1 MHSFLRRRPDF
12 FGSLMKC
19 KEGSTFSCGYV
30 PPPSAGPWTLDFK
43 VFPGCLCTRKAL
55 LLLCEQISQGNT
67 RGGWSG
73 HLGSGI
79 PQNPCYKA
87 GTSIMRRGFRPR

>member
-30 PPPSAGPWTLDFK
+30 PPPRQGLGLWTLRSFLVACAPERLSSSSVSK
-43 VFPGCLCTRKAL
+43 SARATPEEGGVGIWEVVFHKTPVIK
-55 LLLCEQISQGNT
+55 
-67 RGGWSG
+67 RG
-73 HLGSGI
+73 HQL
-79 PQNPCYKA
+79 
-87 GTSIMRRGFRPR
+87 